1 MASRFDKYLR
11 EDKSLIE
18 EKSEPKA
25 TWKSNIFL
33 VGAGVML
40 LISLLSFVYQDEMM
54 KISDRETDFLYPLVF
69 GVMFALFFLY
79 AYRNK
84 KLGLTLLGR
93 GVELQEKPDDN
104 NTAPSYNVF
113 KEESAADVKMQ
124 STRRKKA
131 RHMRRQFARQENEPS
146 KDPSSGSK

>member
-11 EDKSLIE
+11 EDKTLIE
-18 EKSEPKA
+18 VKEEPKS

-40 LISLLSFVYQDEMM
+40 LIALVSFVFQDELM
-54 KISDRETDFLYPLVF
+54 KANDNASDFLYPLIF
-69 GVMFALFFLY
+69 GVLFALFFLY
-79 AYRNK
+79 AYRSK
-84 KLGLTLLGR
+84 KLALTLLGR
-93 GVELQEKPDDN
+93 GVELQEKPDES

-113 KEESAADVKMQ
+113 KGESAADVKMQ

-131 RHMRRQFARQENEPS
+131 RHLRKQFARQENDAAN
-146 KDPSSGSK
+146 DPSSGSA